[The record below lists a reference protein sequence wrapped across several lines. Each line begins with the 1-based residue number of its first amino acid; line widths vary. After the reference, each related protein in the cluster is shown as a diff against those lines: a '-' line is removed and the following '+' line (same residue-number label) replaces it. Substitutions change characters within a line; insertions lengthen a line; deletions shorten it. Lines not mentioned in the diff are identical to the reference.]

1 MDKQVKL
8 FKEITLQQKQYS
20 VHLWTQYHECLLKDD
35 NIASWN
41 YWNKRMDFLL
51 EIGIE
56 EPQTSFV
63 NLVKIH

>member
-8 FKEITLQQKQYS
+8 FKEMTPQQKQYS
-20 VHLWTQYHECLLKDD
+20 VHLWTRYHESLLQDD
-35 NIASWN
+35 YIASWD

-56 EPQTSFV
+56 EPQKSFV
-63 NLVKIH
+63 SQVRLI